1 MSSMPRI
8 VKDQGVVLRGEA
20 DRNVSS
26 FFATYRPDIGLEKT
40 FATYPLALTVTERWA
55 LVTFGA

>member
-1 MSSMPRI
+1 MF
-8 VKDQGVVLRGEA
+8 RGEA